1 MSFARID
8 ASSFAHWHAASN
20 LLAHIDAGRYW
31 NSLADLDRYTF
42 GHAVRNLDSLGASHL
57 LGDAHWN
64 SLGHSHR
71 NSLADRVRNAGD
83 DFFLNHAADSHRNL
97 TSHLFHAA
105 SLNRNAFHNSLS
117 NHTGFRVGFATVDES
132 TFLPG
137 GVADRFTSSST
148 AATSTSTSTSTATT
162 NHVAISIDRLAGSV
176 VIVGTT
182 FAVNPCTQ

>member
-1 MSFARID
+1 M
-8 ASSFAHWHAASN
+8 
-20 LLAHIDAGRYW
+20 LADVNTSRYW

-42 GHAVRNLDSLGASHL
+42 GHAVRNLDSLGAGHL
-57 LGDAHWN
+57 LGDAHWH

-83 DFFLNHAADSHRNL
+83 DFFLNHAADSDRNL
-97 TSHLFHAA
+97 ASDLFHAA
-105 SLNRNAFHNSLS
+105 SLNRDAFNHSLS

-137 GVADRFTSSST
+137 GVADRFASSST
-148 AATSTSTSTSTATT
+148 ATTSTSTCTTTT
-162 NHVAISIDRLAGSV
+162 NHVTISINILAGSV

-182 FAVNPCTQ
+182 LAVNPCTQ